1 MQLTL
6 KSLGV
11 TTKTADSNML
21 VTAILNGVPSGN
33 TSYTNAVR
41 NSTVLYNS
49 SLAQLADYQNSLSTT
64 VVVGGEITG
73 GFYVQ
78 GTASIELD
86 TVRDLGNSILGGGGN
101 TTSTNVYPDGP
112 DVLTIVVTNLSTTAI
127 DVLGR
132 LGWSEA
138 QA

>member
-1 MQLTL
+1 
-6 KSLGV
+6 
-11 TTKTADSNML
+11 ML
-21 VTAILNGVPSGN
+21 VTAILNGVPTGV
-33 TSYTNAVR
+33 TAYTNAVR
-41 NSTVLYNS
+41 NSPSLYNS
-49 SLAQLADYQNSLSTT
+49 SLAQVADYQNAAGTT
-64 VVVGGEITG
+64 LVLGGEITG

-78 GTASIELD
+78 GTDSIGLE

-112 DVLTIVVTNLSTTAI
+112 DVLTIVVTNLSASAI

>member
-1 MQLTL
+1 
-6 KSLGV
+6 
-11 TTKTADSNML
+11 
-21 VTAILNGVPSGN
+21 
-33 TSYTNAVR
+33 
-41 NSTVLYNS
+41 
-49 SLAQLADYQNSLSTT
+49 LSTT

-78 GTASIELD
+78 GTESIELD

-112 DVLTIVVTNLSTTAI
+112 DVLTIVVTNLSDTAI